1 MHKCKC
7 KTKDIILYINSL
19 HTFFTFILKAKA
31 RDYGKGHYISVV
43 VFGQSQCTVSAGQS
57 EHTVL
62 VGRRHRRPTIMYSIW
77 KIMCFLN
84 IKACQHQIHKIMILK
99 KSDIQ
104 PSMVTRTQN
113 LCSIVFYHLPIQVH
127 TQQQWTHTRCIVGS
141 HLCCGAGE
149 QLGVRCLAQG
159 HPCRGIEGG
168 RERCT
173 FTPPIYNSYR
183 PEIWTFFE
191 I

>member
-1 MHKCKC
+1 M
-7 KTKDIILYINSL
+7 
-19 HTFFTFILKAKA
+19 
-31 RDYGKGHYISVV
+31 
-43 VFGQSQCTVSAGQS
+43 FGQSQCTVSAGQS

-62 VGRRHRRPTIMYSIW
+62 VGRRHRGPTIMYSIW

-127 TQQQWTHTRCIVGS
+127 THSSEHTPGVVGS

-159 HPCRGIEGG
+159 HLVVVLKVEESAVHFLSFNPSSERDNLSTKFTTWFVALSCRSINQID
-168 RERCT
+168 C
-173 FTPPIYNSYR
+173 S
-183 PEIWTFFE
+183 FFFFFFLAHWFHH
-191 I
+191 

>member
-62 VGRRHRRPTIMYSIW
+62 VGRRHRGPTIMYSIW

-113 LCSIVFYHLPIQVH
+113 LCSTFTHPSAH
-127 TQQQWTHTRCIVGS
+127 TQQWTHTRYSGQSFMLWRRGAVGGS
-141 HLCCGAGE
+141 VPCSRA
-149 QLGVRCLAQG
+149 
-159 HPCRGIEGG
+159 PCRGIEGG
-168 RERCT
+168 RECCT
-173 FTPPIYNSYR
+173 FSPPTYNSYR